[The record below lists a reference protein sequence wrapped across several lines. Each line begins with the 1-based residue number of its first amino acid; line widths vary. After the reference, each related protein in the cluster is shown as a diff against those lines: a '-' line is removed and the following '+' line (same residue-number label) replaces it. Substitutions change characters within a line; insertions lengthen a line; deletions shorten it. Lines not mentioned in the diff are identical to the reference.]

1 MKRNPNG
8 QLTRNFHIDEFR
20 CRCGCGAVIIRMN
33 FVEKLQRLRNL
44 CGCRIFIP
52 SGYRCPAYN
61 TKVGGHPNSYHLQ
74 GLGADIYSP
83 DIPLPQLYEYIERMN
98 FEGVGYNKFR
108 LYIHVD
114 IGPDRYA
121 RWHYHED
128 IGVHVWVA
136 YVKKGK

>member
-8 QLTRNFHIDEFR
+8 QLTKNFHIDEFR
-20 CRCGCGAVIIRMN
+20 CRCGCGRAEVQQK

-44 CGCRIFIP
+44 CRRPIIIV
-52 SGYRCPAYN
+52 SGYRCSDYN
-61 TKVGGHPNSYHLQ
+61 RKIGGHPNSYHCQ
-74 GLGADIYSP
+74 GLAADIYSP
-83 DIPLPQLYEYIERMN
+83 DILPPQLYEYIERMN

-108 LYIHVD
+108 FYIHVD

-121 RWHYHED
+121 RWHHHED
-128 IGVHVWVA
+128 IGVHVWIA